1 MAHYT
6 VIKPD
11 STIYKDGNG
20 IFNCDMSGLPEDLH
34 ALQWDGS
41 NGHVEYIDGT
51 KPNLTVS
58 SESEIETALG
68 VSLTTLITRYT
79 AAKKTADDANALLT
93 SNN

>member
-20 IFNCDMSGLPEDLH
+20 IFNCDMSGLPEDL
-34 ALQWDGS
+34 
-41 NGHVEYIDGT
+41 HVEYIDGT